1 MPCAAVIHQDLAHH
15 ARCQAQEMRPVHEL
29 GSAAFGV
36 EQAKE
41 RVVNKNRGL
50 KRMSGIFPLKSDFG
64 QTVEFAVQRA
74 GERIAS
80 GRVALASL
88 LKQRGN

>member
-1 MPCAAVIHQDLAHH
+1 
-15 ARCQAQEMRPVHEL
+15 
-29 GSAAFGV
+29 
-36 EQAKE
+36 
-41 RVVNKNRGL
+41 VNKNREL

-80 GRVALASL
+80 RRVALASL